1 MASLQKPSN
10 ILILLGFYALPCII
24 PSGEIRSSRIN
35 RGSLILVLN
44 MKNIHKNLSNKKLA
58 VTSAIV
64 LLTTGTAIFAHGKK
78 ELRLEDMQERIQD
91 AFSHHDENS
100 DGFLSQEEFEDSRLS
115 KRNNFQK
122 LDKDGDSVV
131 SKQELQD
138 FTAARFAV
146 MDRDADGIVNKEEM
160 KQYQKEQMFE
170 RLDTNQDGSISKEEF
185 ESAKAWQHG
194 KKRHK
199 HKYW

>member
-1 MASLQKPSN
+1 
-10 ILILLGFYALPCII
+10 
-24 PSGEIRSSRIN
+24 
-35 RGSLILVLN
+35 
-44 MKNIHKNLSNKKLA
+44 MKNIFKTPTRKKLA
-58 VTSAIV
+58 IASAIV
-64 LLTTGTAIFAHGKK
+64 LGLTSAVVFAHGNK

-100 DGFLSQEEFEDSRLS
+100 DGFLSEEEFDDSRLS
-115 KRNNFQK
+115 KRNTFFE
-122 LDKDGDSVV
+122 LDTDGDSVI

-138 FTAARFAV
+138 FTAASFSA
-146 MDRDADGIVNKEEM
+146 MDKDADGLVNKEEM
-160 KQYQKEQMFE
+160 KQYLKEQMFK

-194 KKRHK
+194 KRRHK